1 MSLTFANN
9 LTLWISG
16 EGVYH
21 KTVKKEIK
29 SKLIDIALEVHG
41 RVKCTRLAG
50 SDLIAAF
57 LCQMVDSMNG
67 RSCLRASFYATNIC
81 KFSSLAP
88 FSLSTLKL
96 SCIFGPQQVLQVHR
110 FWQFLSISIANGS
123 WTWGPTYTW
132 PCPQPPPWW
141 FGRLT
146 WCDPGVWWW
155 RPEKWLHL
163 RLFQWTLESIGDER
177 WVGGIC
183 NCLFQL

>member
-1 MSLTFANN
+1 MNQ
-9 LTLWISG
+9 WG
-16 EGVYH
+16 GVYH

-96 SCIFGPQQVLQVHR
+96 SCIFGPQQVQQTKTLNNKQGRPATKLQTINK
-110 FWQFLSISIANGS
+110 QTNKQ
-123 WTWGPTYTW
+123 T
-132 PCPQPPPWW
+132 
-141 FGRLT
+141 
-146 WCDPGVWWW
+146 
-155 RPEKWLHL
+155 
-163 RLFQWTLESIGDER
+163 
-177 WVGGIC
+177 
-183 NCLFQL
+183 N